1 MPRAAS
7 TSAPMQPPTATRWR
21 RLVDILFGAWL
32 IARKDLSI
40 EFRTRSAFV
49 SAVVFALLGLVIFYY
64 AWDPTAV
71 SASDLAPGVLWVI
84 FTFSGLL
91 GLQRSFGVESADHA
105 IDGLLASPVSR
116 EAIFLGK
123 AIANLIFVGAVQAIA
138 IPALSL
144 FYNLPLGDVAAPLIA
159 IAILAA
165 IGLVAVGTVFSAMA
179 VHTRLAELLLPML
192 ALPFFVP
199 IVIAATQATAKLLSG
214 RPVVEIGAWLKLL
227 LAFDIVFV
235 AACTLAYP
243 FTVED

>member
-1 MPRAAS
+1 MS
-7 TSAPMQPPTATRWR
+7 ETLSA
-21 RLVDILFGAWL
+21 AWL

-40 EFRTRSAFV
+40 EFRTRTAFF

-71 SASDLAPGVLWVI
+71 SAIDLAPGVLWVI

-91 GLQRSFGVESADHA
+91 GLNRSFSVESADHA

-116 EAIFLGK
+116 ESIFLGK
-123 AIANLIFVGAVQAIA
+123 AIANLLFIGAVQLVAV
-138 IPALSL
+138 PALAI
-144 FYNLPLGDVAAPLIA
+144 FYNLPLAHIALPLLA
-159 IAILAA
+159 IALLAA
-165 IGLVAVGTVFSAMA
+165 IGLVAVGTLFSAMA
-179 VHTRLAELLLPML
+179 VNTRLSELLLPML

-199 IVIAATQATAKLLSG
+199 IVMAAAQSTSRLLSG
-214 RPVVEIGAWLKLL
+214 RPVAEAAAWIKLL

-235 AACTLAYP
+235 VVCTLAYP

>member
-1 MPRAAS
+1 MAK
-7 TSAPMQPPTATRWR
+7 TLTA
-21 RLVDILFGAWL
+21 AWL
-32 IARKDLSI
+32 IARKDLAI
-40 EFRTRSAFV
+40 EFRTRSAFL

-71 SASDLAPGVLWVI
+71 TATDLAPGVLWVI

-91 GLQRSFGVESADHA
+91 GLHRSFGVETADHA

-123 AIANLIFVGAVQAIA
+123 AMANLIFVAAVQVIA
-138 IPALSL
+138 IPALVV
-144 FYNLPLGDVAAPLIA
+144 FYNLPLSNVAGPLIA
-159 IAILAA
+159 IALLAA
-165 IGLVAVGTVFSAMA
+165 IGLVAVGTLFSAM
-179 VHTRLAELLLPML
+179 VVNTRLAELLLPML

-199 IVIAATQATAKLLSG
+199 IVTAAAQATAKLLSG
-214 RPVVEIGAWLKLL
+214 RPATEAGAWLKLL